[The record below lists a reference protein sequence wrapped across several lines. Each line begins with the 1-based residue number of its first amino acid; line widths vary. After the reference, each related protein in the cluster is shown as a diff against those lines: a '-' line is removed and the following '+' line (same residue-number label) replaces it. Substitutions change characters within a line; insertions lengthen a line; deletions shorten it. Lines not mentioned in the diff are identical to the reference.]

1 MKKKIWIIIILIIG
15 FIIIFFIKNKVN
27 LANNIFDDLLIF
39 GMWNEN
45 NTYFL
50 DTNKNSNVQVNL
62 YSTIKGGNNMRKKI
76 APGTKGEFVI
86 ILKKDEE
93 LNCKVIFTS
102 ITKKPKNLEFKL
114 NDKKYNT
121 LNEMEKEINEIL
133 KENNRVTINWE
144 WKYDVNDKKDI
155 EDTEDGENLKEYIF
169 NMDTIVEEWE

>member
-93 LNCKVIFTS
+93 
-102 ITKKPKNLEFKL
+102 
-114 NDKKYNT
+114 
-121 LNEMEKEINEIL
+121 
-133 KENNRVTINWE
+133 
-144 WKYDVNDKKDI
+144 
-155 EDTEDGENLKEYIF
+155 
-169 NMDTIVEEWE
+169 

>member
-15 FIIIFFIKNKVN
+15 FIIIFLIKSKKKF
-27 LANNIFDDLLIF
+27 ANNIFNDLLIF

-50 DTNKNSNVQVNL
+50 DINKSSKVQVNL
-62 YSTIKGGNNMRKKI
+62 YSTIKGGNDMRKKI

-121 LNEMEKEINEIL
+121 LNEML
-133 KENNRVTINWE
+133 KENNRVIIDWE